1 MARAPSQIIVGSL
14 IGDHVGDSPEVM
26 VIGDNRLTPCD
37 VGAYRMGDVT
47 GISQGY
53 KPSGETSSLGPR

>member
-1 MARAPSQIIVGSL
+1 M
-14 IGDHVGDSPEVM
+14 DSPKVM

-47 GISQGY
+47 GIS
-53 KPSGETSSLGPR
+53 